1 MTESGD
7 KNIQPAVDPLAK
19 LALDSY
25 SGEQLYRQLY
35 RALRGAILS
44 GAWAEGEIIPSEN
57 ELRDRFAIARTT
69 VRNAMTLLVR
79 EGLVAQAR
87 GKGTRVL
94 HRPVSHSIWNFGS
107 FTELA
112 RANGRRPVTQVLNH
126 RIEDGMLVLVR
137 ARGLGGVEPIEWM
150 NLDTSWLSLARYPGI
165 EKYDFATQSLYAVLR
180 AAYGREPARA
190 EMHLSVVPPTPTLL
204 KVFGDTP
211 APPGYLCAIGDVI
224 DAAGDPVE
232 RTSIIYA
239 PRVEMKFATSWGHG
253 ASAAAPSE
261 EK

>member
-1 MTESGD
+1 MTGSGD
-7 KNIQPAVDPLAK
+7 NNAHTGADPLATVT
-19 LALDSY
+19 LDSY

-35 RALRGAILS
+35 RVLRGAILS

-87 GKGTRVL
+87 GKGTKVL

-107 FTELA
+107 FTDLA
-112 RANGRRPVTQVLNH
+112 RANGRRPVTKVLDH

-137 ARGLGGVEPIEWM
+137 ARGLGGVEPVEWM
-150 NLDTSWLSLARYPGI
+150 NLDTSWLSLDRYPGV
-165 EKYDFATQSLYAVLR
+165 ETYDFATQSLYAVLR
-180 AAYGREPARA
+180 ATYGREPARA
-190 EMHLSVVPPTPTLL
+190 EMQLSVVPPTPMLL
-204 KVFGDTP
+204 RIFGSNP
-211 APPGYLCAIGDVI
+211 APPGYLCAMGDVI
-224 DAAGDPVE
+224 DSAGEHVE
-232 RTSIIYA
+232 RTSIIYS

-253 ASAAAPSE
+253 SSAARPIE
-261 EK
+261 ER

>member
-1 MTESGD
+1 MGSGD
-7 KNIQPAVDPLAK
+7 SIVNAGADPLAALK
-19 LALDSY
+19 LDPY

-44 GAWAEGEIIPSEN
+44 GGWAEGEIIPSEN

-69 VRNAMTLLVR
+69 VRNAMALLVQ
-79 EGLVAQAR
+79 EGLVSQTR

-107 FTELA
+107 FTDLA
-112 RANGRRPVTQVLNH
+112 RANGRRPVTRVLEH

-137 ARGLGGVEPIEWM
+137 ARGLGGVEPVDWM
-150 NLDTSWLSLARYPGI
+150 NLDTSWLSLDRYPGI
-165 EKYDFATQSLYAVLR
+165 ELHDFAAQSLYALLR
-180 AAYGREPARA
+180 DTYGRYPARA
-190 EMHLSVVPPTPTLL
+190 EMHLSVAPPSRNLTE
-204 KVFGDTP
+204 VFGNDP
-211 APPGYLCAIGDVI
+211 ALPGYLCATGDVI
-224 DAAGDPVE
+224 DAQGEHVE
-232 RTSIIYA
+232 RTSIIYS

-253 ASAAAPSE
+253 TPAVPPAE